1 MAVAIQ
7 WYTFPVAR
15 NSQYF
20 HQKHT
25 YNSRPRR
32 RIGAANGALWEFRTH
47 LTARC
52 ARPVVAIYS
61 RITLLCYRVEC
72 HQLICIISAADVII
86 ASLIR
91 YGVADGS
98 SARRCLTCS
107 RVIPFL
113 CLCVRKVYYHVQ
125 QPVVRNEPVI
135 AVRLFPADNYAN
147 SIFLFINSYS
157 FCEFEE
163 IEKWSN
169 TMNLK
174 VQGRRCIIFKFLID
188 IFYFSQMISYIPPLS
203 VNVYQDGSSKV
214 L

>member
-1 MAVAIQ
+1 MKRCRQNFGIFMAVAIQ

-98 SARRCLTCS
+98 SARRCLTRCS
-107 RVIPFL
+107 RVTLPVRTRVHVCVYVSAKSL
-113 CLCVRKVYYHVQ
+113 CTTVCT
-125 QPVVRNEPVI
+125 
-135 AVRLFPADNYAN
+135 AA
-147 SIFLFINSYS
+147 S
-157 FCEFEE
+157 FET
-163 IEKWSN
+163 N
-169 TMNLK
+169 
-174 VQGRRCIIFKFLID
+174 R
-188 IFYFSQMISYIPPLS
+188 
-203 VNVYQDGSSKV
+203 
-214 L
+214 